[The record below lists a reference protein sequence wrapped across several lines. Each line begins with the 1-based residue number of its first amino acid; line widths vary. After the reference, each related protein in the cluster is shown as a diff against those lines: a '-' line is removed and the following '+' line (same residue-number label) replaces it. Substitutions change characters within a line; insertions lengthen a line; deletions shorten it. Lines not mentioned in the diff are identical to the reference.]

1 MVSQNLIDVTEPE
14 TLMSYRFFLATLTC
28 RLAVKAF
35 AKSIS
40 TILNRQPN
48 LNVLCTVSWNR

>member
-14 TLMSYRFFLATLTC
+14 TLMSYRFFLTTLTR